1 VDAQNE
7 ANTKN
12 VIKTWSRRSM
22 ISPSMIGH
30 TIAVHDG
37 RKHVPVFITDAMIGH
52 KLGEFAP
59 TRTFRGHVKDDRR
72 QLVANTQ
79 DALVARAV
87 LRDIR
92 HTPQKARRVVDLVR
106 GMRADE
112 ALNVLKFAPQ
122 AAGSDV
128 YTLLNSAIANAKQ
141 QNPAI
146 RDASEL
152 WVVEALVDE
161 GRTMKRF
168 RPRAQGRGFR
178 ILKRSSHITV
188 AVSDSKATSKSLSRT
203 SSKAQTRNPKR
214 SEKAPLAAQRLN
226 HQQRRERPTN
236 GSKSKPTRLPPRHHN

>member
-1 VDAQNE
+1 
-7 ANTKN
+7 
-12 VIKTWSRRSM
+12 
-22 ISPSMIGH
+22 
-30 TIAVHDG
+30 
-37 RKHVPVFITDAMIGH
+37 
-52 KLGEFAP
+52 
-59 TRTFRGHVKDDRR
+59 
-72 QLVANTQ
+72 VANT
-79 DALVARAV
+79 DKPVVGRAV

-112 ALNVLKFAPQ
+112 ALSVLKFAPQ
-122 AAGSDV
+122 AAGDDV
-128 YTLLNSAIANAKQ
+128 YTLLNSAVANAKQ

-188 AVSDSKATSKSLSRT
+188 AVSADKNVSKTISRAPKS
-203 SSKAQTRNPKR
+203 AQTRNPKR
-214 SEKAPLAAQRLN
+214 SEKSPLAAKGASN
-226 HQQRRERPTN
+226 
-236 GSKSKPTRLPPRHHN
+236 

>member
-1 VDAQNE
+1 
-7 ANTKN
+7 
-12 VIKTWSRRSM
+12 
-22 ISPSMIGH
+22 MIGEL
-30 TIAVHDG
+30 A
-37 RKHVPVFITDAMIGH
+37 
-52 KLGEFAP
+52 
-59 TRTFRGHVKDDRR
+59 
-72 QLVANTQ
+72 VANT
-79 DALVARAV
+79 DKPVVGRAI

-112 ALNVLKFAPQ
+112 ALSVLKFAPQ
-122 AAGSDV
+122 AAGDDV
-128 YTLLNSAIANAKQ
+128 YTLLNSAVANAKQ

-188 AVSDSKATSKSLSRT
+188 AVSADKNVSKNISRAPKS
-203 SSKAQTRNPKR
+203 AQTRNPKR
-214 SEKAPLAAQRLN
+214 SENSPKHESKLAAKGASN
-226 HQQRRERPTN
+226 
-236 GSKSKPTRLPPRHHN
+236 

>member
-1 VDAQNE
+1 
-7 ANTKN
+7 
-12 VIKTWSRRSM
+12 
-22 ISPSMIGH
+22 MIG
-30 TIAVHDG
+30 
-37 RKHVPVFITDAMIGH
+37 
-52 KLGEFAP
+52 E
-59 TRTFRGHVKDDRR
+59 
-72 QLVANTQ
+72 QLVPNTQ

-178 ILKRSSHITV
+178 ILKRSSHISV
-188 AVSDSKATSKSLSRT
+188 AVSDVKAASKTMNKKGATK
-203 SSKAQTRNPKR
+203 
-214 SEKAPLAAQRLN
+214 
-226 HQQRRERPTN
+226 
-236 GSKSKPTRLPPRHHN
+236 